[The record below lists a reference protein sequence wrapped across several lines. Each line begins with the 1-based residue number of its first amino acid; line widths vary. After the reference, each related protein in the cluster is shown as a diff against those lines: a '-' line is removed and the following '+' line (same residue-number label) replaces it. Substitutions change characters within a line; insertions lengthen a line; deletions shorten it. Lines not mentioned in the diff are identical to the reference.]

1 MTAPRSDLAFR
12 QMLEHAR
19 EVRDLCA
26 GRARNDLNED
36 RLLNLAV
43 VRLLEIVGEAA
54 ARVPEQERT
63 LHTEIPWREIVGLRN
78 RLIHGYDEVDFD
90 VLWSVIQKDLPPL
103 MAALEPIVA
112 SLPTD

>member
-1 MTAPRSDLAFR
+1 
-12 QMLEHAR
+12 MLTHAR

-26 GRARNDLNED
+26 GRTREVLDGN

-54 ARVPEQERT
+54 TRVADQDRT
-63 LHTEIPWREIVGLRN
+63 AHPEIPWREIVGLRN

-90 VLWSVIQKDLPPL
+90 VLWSVITQDVPPL
-103 MAALEPIVA
+103 VEALEPIVG
-112 SLPTD
+112 SLPPD